1 MSRAH
6 DLINKLTAQNIN
18 AAEADYNACGYH
30 VEIQLKHDQVRNFAR
45 SMLDDGF
52 FLDFVTA
59 VHVTP
64 QFQIIYQLAHI
75 EDTCR
80 VNAKALALEDGSVP
94 TISDIYHG
102 ANWHE
107 RETHDFYGVTFT
119 DHPDLRLLLLAEG
132 DEDLKPLLKNETKLK
147 DFEGITR
154 KSAEETEKKA
164 KKSNKDD

>member
-1 MSRAH
+1 MSRVQ
-6 DLINKLTAQNIN
+6 DLISKLTAKNIN
-18 AAEADYNACGYH
+18 ASEVDYNACGYH
-30 VEIQLKHDQVRNFAR
+30 VEIRLNHDQVRDLAQ
-45 SMLDDGF
+45 SMLDDEY

-64 QFQIIYQLAHI
+64 LFQVVYQFAHVD
-75 EDTCR
+75 EPCR
-80 VNAKALALEDGSVP
+80 VNAKALALEDGSIP

-132 DEDLKPLLKNETKLK
+132 DENLMPLLKNEKKLK
-147 DFEGITR
+147 DLDGITR
-154 KSAEETEKKA
+154 KSAEESEKKA
-164 KKSNKDD
+164 KKKKDD

>member
-1 MSRAH
+1 MSRAQ
-6 DLINKLTAQNIN
+6 DLISKLNAKNIN
-18 AAEADYNACGYH
+18 AIEADYKACGYH
-30 VEIQLKHDQVRNFAR
+30 VEIQLKHDQVRDLAQ
-45 SMLDDGF
+45 SMLDDDF

-64 QFQIIYQLAHI
+64 RFQVVYQFANVD
-75 EDTCR
+75 EPCR
-80 VNAKALALEDGSVP
+80 VNAKALALEDSSIP

-132 DEDLKPLLKNETKLK
+132 DEDLKPLLKKEDKLK
-147 DFEGITR
+147 DLDGITR
-154 KSAEETEKKA
+154 KSAEESEKKA
-164 KKSNKDD
+164 KKKKDE

>member
-1 MSRAH
+1 MSRAQ
-6 DLINKLTAQNIN
+6 DLVSKLNAKSIN

-30 VEIQLKHDQVRNFAR
+30 VEIQMKHDQVRDLAQ

-64 QFQIIYQLAHI
+64 QFQVVYQFANVD
-75 EDTCR
+75 EPCR
-80 VNAKALALEDGSVP
+80 VNAKALATEDGSIP

-107 RETHDFYGVTFT
+107 RETHDFYGLTFT

-132 DEDLKPLLKNETKLK
+132 DEDLKPLLKNETILK
-147 DFEGITR
+147 DLDGITR
-154 KSAEETEKKA
+154 KAAEETEKKA
-164 KKSNKDD
+164 KKSKEDD